1 MSISFMLFL
10 EILKLFLMCAM
21 GFGVVKAGILKS
33 SDSGVLSAIALYIVC
48 PCVYLNAYQVD
59 YVPEQAR
66 SLLVTFIASV
76 IIVSAGLLIC
86 TILSRPLRL
95 TDVEVTSAAYSNA
108 GNMIIPIITSML
120 GEEWVFYTTALVTVQ
135 MFFFWTHMSSVFSG
149 KFDLKKIVT
158 NVNVISVLV
167 AVLLYLMQIRIPATL
182 LGALRSAGS
191 MIGPLSMII
200 TGMLLANVDFREVFS
215 RKRAWLVAVLR
226 LVILPL
232 LMLPLF
238 ILICRVGGMA
248 DSHMIMMIVFL
259 GASSAGAST
268 VVQMARLYHHDAEYA
283 GALNVMTTMLCIFT
297 MPLMVGIYTHFLPV

>member
-86 TILSRPLRL
+86 TLLSRPLRL
-95 TDVEVTSAAYSNA
+95 TDVEITSAAYSNA

-149 KFDLKKIVT
+149 RFDLKKIVT
-158 NVNVISVLV
+158 NVNVLSVFI
-167 AVLLYLMQIRIPATL
+167 AVLLYLLQIRIPATL

-200 TGMLLANVDFREVFS
+200 TGMLLANVDFREVFC
-215 RKRAWLVAVLR
+215 RKRAWLVAALR
-226 LVILPL
+226 LIILPM

-268 VVQMARLYHHDAEYA
+268 VVQMARLYDHDAEYA

>member
-1 MSISFMLFL
+1 MLFL

-21 GFGVVKAGILKS
+21 GFGIVKAGILKS

-86 TILSRPLRL
+86 TLLSRPLRL

-158 NVNVISVLV
+158 NVNVLSVFI
-167 AVLLYLMQIRIPATL
+167 AVLLYLLQIRIPATL

-200 TGMLLANVDFREVFS
+200 TGMLLANVDFREVFC
-215 RKRAWLVAVLR
+215 RKRAWLVAALR
-226 LVILPL
+226 LIILPL

-268 VVQMARLYHHDAEYA
+268 VVQMARLYDHDAEYA

-297 MPLMVGIYTHFLPV
+297 MPLMIGIYTHFLPV

>member
-21 GFGVVKAGILKS
+21 GFGIVKAGILKS

-48 PCVYLNAYQVD
+48 PCVYLNSYQVD

-120 GEEWVFYTTALVTVQ
+120 GEEWVFYTTALVTVL

-215 RKRAWLVAVLR
+215 RKRAWLVAALR

-268 VVQMARLYHHDAEYA
+268 VVQMARLYDHDAEYA

>member
-1 MSISFMLFL
+1 M
-10 EILKLFLMCAM
+10 
-21 GFGVVKAGILKS
+21 
-33 SDSGVLSAIALYIVC
+33 
-48 PCVYLNAYQVD
+48 
-59 YVPEQAR
+59 
-66 SLLVTFIASV
+66 
-76 IIVSAGLLIC
+76 LIC
-86 TILSRPLRL
+86 TFLSRPLRL

-215 RKRAWLVAVLR
+215 RKRAWLVAALR

-268 VVQMARLYHHDAEYA
+268 VVQMARLYDHDAEYA

-297 MPLMVGIYTHFLPV
+297 MPLMVGIYNYFLPV

>member
-59 YVPEQAR
+59 SVPEQAR

-86 TILSRPLRL
+86 TLLSRPLRL
-95 TDVEVTSAAYSNA
+95 TDVEITSAAYSNA

-149 KFDLKKIVT
+149 RFDLKKIVT
-158 NVNVISVLV
+158 NVNVLSVFI
-167 AVLLYLMQIRIPATL
+167 AVLLYLLQIRIPATL

-200 TGMLLANVDFREVFS
+200 TGMLLANVDFREVFC
-215 RKRAWLVAVLR
+215 RKRAWLVAALR
-226 LVILPL
+226 LIILPM

-268 VVQMARLYHHDAEYA
+268 VVQMARLYDHDAEYA

>member
-1 MSISFMLFL
+1 MLFL

-21 GFGVVKAGILKS
+21 GFGIVKAGILKS

-215 RKRAWLVAVLR
+215 RKRAWLVAALR

-268 VVQMARLYHHDAEYA
+268 VVQMARLYDHDAEYA

>member
-21 GFGVVKAGILKS
+21 GFGIVKAGILKS

-48 PCVYLNAYQVD
+48 PCVYLNSYQVD

-215 RKRAWLVAVLR
+215 RKRAWLVAALR

-268 VVQMARLYHHDAEYA
+268 VVQMARLYDHDAEYA

>member
-21 GFGVVKAGILKS
+21 GFGIVKAGILKS

-76 IIVSAGLLIC
+76 IIVSTGLLIC
-86 TILSRPLRL
+86 TFLSRPLRL

-149 KFDLKKIVT
+149 RFDLKKIVT
-158 NVNVISVLV
+158 NVNVISVV
-167 AVLLYLMQIRIPATL
+167 FAIFLYLMQIRIPATL

-200 TGMLLANVDFREVFS
+200 TGMLLANVDFREVFC
-215 RKRAWLVAVLR
+215 RKRAWLVAAMR
-226 LVILPL
+226 LIILPL

-268 VVQMARLYHHDAEYA
+268 VVQMARLYDHDAEYA

-297 MPLMVGIYTHFLPV
+297 MPLMIGIYTHFLPV

>member
-1 MSISFMLFL
+1 MLFL

-21 GFGVVKAGILKS
+21 GFGIVKAGILKS

-149 KFDLKKIVT
+149 IFDLKKIVT

-215 RKRAWLVAVLR
+215 RKRAWLVAALR

-268 VVQMARLYHHDAEYA
+268 VVQMARLYDHDAEYA

>member
-21 GFGVVKAGILKS
+21 GFGIVKAGILKS

-86 TILSRPLRL
+86 TFLSRPLRL
-95 TDVEVTSAAYSNA
+95 SDVEITSAAYSNA

-149 KFDLKKIVT
+149 RFDLKKIVT
-158 NVNVISVLV
+158 NVNVISVV
-167 AVLLYLMQIRIPATL
+167 FAILLYLMQIRIPATL

-200 TGMLLANVDFREVFS
+200 TGMLLANVDFRGVFCW
-215 RKRAWLVAVLR
+215 KRAWLVAAMR
-226 LVILPL
+226 LIILPL

-268 VVQMARLYHHDAEYA
+268 VVQMARLYDHDAEYA

-297 MPLMVGIYTHFLPV
+297 MPLMIGIYTHFLPV

>member
-86 TILSRPLRL
+86 TLLSRPLRL
-95 TDVEVTSAAYSNA
+95 TDVEITSAAYSNA

-149 KFDLKKIVT
+149 RFDLKKIVT
-158 NVNVISVLV
+158 NVNVLSVFI
-167 AVLLYLMQIRIPATL
+167 AVLLYLLQIRIPATL

-200 TGMLLANVDFREVFS
+200 TGMLLANVDFREVFC
-215 RKRAWLVAVLR
+215 RKRAWLVAALR
-226 LVILPL
+226 LIILPM

-238 ILICRVGGMA
+238 ILICRIGGMA

-268 VVQMARLYHHDAEYA
+268 VVQMARLYDHDAEYA

>member
-86 TILSRPLRL
+86 TLLSRPLRL
-95 TDVEVTSAAYSNA
+95 TDVEITSAAYSNA

-149 KFDLKKIVT
+149 RFDLKKIVT
-158 NVNVISVLV
+158 NVNVLSVFI
-167 AVLLYLMQIRIPATL
+167 AVLLYLLQIRIPATL

-200 TGMLLANVDFREVFS
+200 TGMLLANVDFREVFC
-215 RKRAWLVAVLR
+215 RKRAWLVAALR
-226 LVILPL
+226 LIILPM

-238 ILICRVGGMA
+238 ILICGVGGMA

-268 VVQMARLYHHDAEYA
+268 VVQMARLYDHDAEYA